1 MKNNSTLF
9 PYNFLLVVVEGIQVV
24 FFLPPM
30 SHKIPLPFPFL
41 CKVDQNAEMQKPRNC
56 SISEYHYLGL
66 KNIRAMIPGNG

>member
-41 CKVDQNAEMQKPRNC
+41 CKVDQNAEMPSRKEKKIKM
-56 SISEYHYLGL
+56 SISSKVEVGRY
-66 KNIRAMIPGNG
+66 